1 MELIKSNN
9 APATLEKAYFQKKVK
24 RDMVTFP
31 IVLDR
36 ANGFAYM
43 LSPSEKGF
51 VDVVRYDHTDLRFCP
66 VNLIPGFKS
75 VTLVP
80 HCRFSAL
87 MSTKENTGGFG
98 KVRDDV
104 AAALLE
110 ARDEIIA
117 KGYSVLQ
124 YS

>member
-9 APATLEKAYFQKKVK
+9 ATTTLEKACYQQKVK
-24 RDMVTFP
+24 RQLITFP

-36 ANGFAYM
+36 VNGFAYM
-43 LSPSEKGF
+43 HSPSEKGT
-51 VDVVRYDHTDLRFCP
+51 VDVVRYDYDAVLFNP

-75 VTLVP
+75 VTLAP
-80 HCRFSAL
+80 QHRFSAL
-87 MSTKENTGGFG
+87 MSTKENAGGFG

-104 AAALLE
+104 AAALLT

-117 KGYSVLQ
+117 NGYNVLQ